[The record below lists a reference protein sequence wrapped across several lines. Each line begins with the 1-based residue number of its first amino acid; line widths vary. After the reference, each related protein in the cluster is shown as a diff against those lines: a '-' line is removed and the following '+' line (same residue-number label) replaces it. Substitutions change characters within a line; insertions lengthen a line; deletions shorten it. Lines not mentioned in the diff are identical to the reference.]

1 MMLTATIRDDNGQ
14 TVGVLVLSEKVF
26 SSGARGF
33 FGQGKI
39 TIDGQRY
46 QGQAQLVAI
55 RSKAAPEGDAAGDL
69 ATLEG

>member
-14 TVGVLVLSEKVF
+14 TVGVLVLAEKVF
-26 SSGARGF
+26 SSGNAGY

-46 QGQAQLVAI
+46 QSQAQLVAI
-55 RSKAAPEGDAAGDL
+55 RAKTASVGDAH
-69 ATLEG
+69 EG